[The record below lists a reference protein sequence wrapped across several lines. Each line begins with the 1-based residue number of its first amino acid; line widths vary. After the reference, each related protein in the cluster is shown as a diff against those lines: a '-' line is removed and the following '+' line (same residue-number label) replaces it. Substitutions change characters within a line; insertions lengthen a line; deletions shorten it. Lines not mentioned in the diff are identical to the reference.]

1 MTDPPLKMFSPQ
13 VYYFFAA
20 IRQVATSNTITLL
33 DNTYPHTASICGG
46 FALAFLNASRAG
58 SSVRANSFGDV
69 DIFTSMRFHK
79 TDILQV
85 KSAFKA
91 FGGRICDEDPE
102 MYFGGGSGR
111 NAISDSDSNSNSE
124 TSTASTSSYIFG
136 DKGIIAI
143 RNFKIYQDPKAD
155 CWSRSLVKVQI
166 ITMDKGYH
174 SPPDD
179 YLLWKSVVRH
189 FDISVCMV
197 SIPDEQSE
205 AIAYTEDVKED
216 IARKQFSYRLKTST
230 FPPTMHRRIRK
241 YLGKGYSFRE
251 IKFDGCKG
259 VMSFSN
265 ATIP

>member
-46 FALAFLNASRAG
+46 FALAFFNASRAG

-69 DIFTSMRFHK
+69 DIFTSMRFHRK
-79 TDILQV
+79 DILQV
-85 KSAFKA
+85 KSAFRA
-91 FGGRICDEDPE
+91 FGGKISYEHPE
-102 MYFGGGSGR
+102 MYFGGGSRR
-111 NAISDSDSNSNSE
+111 NYNSDSDSDSE
-124 TSTASTSSYIFG
+124 SSTASTCSYTFG

-143 RNFKIYQDPKAD
+143 HNFQIYQDPKAD
-155 CWSRSLVKVQI
+155 CWSRSDIKVQI
-166 ITMDKGYH
+166 ITMDSGYH
-174 SPPDD
+174 ISPEYP
-179 YLLWKSVVRH
+179 LWKSVVQH
-189 FDISVCMV
+189 FDINVCMV

-216 IARKQFSYRLKTST
+216 ITRKQFSYRLKTST
-230 FPPTMHRRIRK
+230 FPPTMHRRIQK

-251 IKFDGCKG
+251 IKFDGCKS
-259 VMSFSN
+259 VLSFSN